1 LLKQIILTLAA
12 PKPKLKSLSRSLK
25 PTKFSQT
32 PRVKKLTT
40 KLETNSRTN
49 MLVVPKAK
57 EQVHTVT
64 VTKLMKLKQGHMAP
78 NQGKAQAAI
87 SPKATR
93 ESPSSDP
100 SNLLNNQGGIKGQAN
115 ATNHNSINTIIATDA
130 KSEDMRKTEVNSL
143 ENIVANMDKHR
154 SRASKH

>member
-1 LLKQIILTLAA
+1 MLKQIILTLAA

-93 ESPSSDP
+93 ESPSTTCSQVPFREEIKILILSQQYPNPNIELSLMNQQRSFDV
-100 SNLLNNQGGIKGQAN
+100 LLNDESVKFYFFEILV
-115 ATNHNSINTIIATDA
+115 I
-130 KSEDMRKTEVNSL
+130 
-143 ENIVANMDKHR
+143 
-154 SRASKH
+154 